1 MAINV
6 TPIPKLSDFAV
17 PTISFGTAAAGTATT
32 VIRSDATIAGVAGA
46 GTVVDESITR
56 FNGTTG
62 FSLQGYSS
70 LSPTISDAGILT
82 LTSGALAF
90 PATAIASTDPNTLD
104 DYQEGVWQPELWD
117 SSASSSESQG
127 YAVQVGFFTRIGN
140 RVFYNFNLQMSS
152 LGSLTTAEPALIGG
166 LPFTSSAAAN
176 SHGGGNSIYH
186 YYLNLAGGSG
196 QVTMFVSPNAA
207 SLNLYQNTATN
218 ADPVTVGE
226 FSADG
231 VLFGTGQYLV

>member
-17 PTISFGTAAAGTATT
+17 PTISFGTAAAGTAPT

-46 GTVVDESITR
+46 GTVVDEAITR

-90 PATAIASTDPNTLD
+90 PATAIASTNPNTLD
-104 DYQEGVWQPELWD
+104 SYQEGAWTAGVTFGGNNTDLVLSVYGGLYTKIGDRVFATAWIIF
-117 SSASSSESQG
+117 SNKGSSS
-127 YAVQVGFFTRIGN
+127 GN
-140 RVFYNFNLQMSS
+140 
-152 LGSLTTAEPALIGG
+152 ALITG
-166 LPFTSSAAAN
+166 LPFTSENIPAN
-176 SHGGGNSIYH
+176 VCTGSIYVDGIS
-186 YYLNLAGGSG
+186 YAD
-196 QVTMFVSPNAA
+196 
-207 SLNLYQNTATN
+207 SLQIRTQANTTTIELFDVTN
-218 ADPVTVGE
+218 AGVNTQLQETNFANG
-226 FSADG
+226 SA
-231 VLFGTGQYLV
+231 LAISINYEAA